1 MDAGTDPHPRRRR
14 GHHRITNPAQPP
26 TLTHTPHTL
35 AVTTDNT
42 ANATLAVLTTTRYHS
57 LPLTIR
63 PAAAH
68 PGGFLLDFLNDSKET
83 PASRSLPVDIVLF
96 FFTAAILMVVKQGS
110 TA

>member
-1 MDAGTDPHPRRRR
+1 MDAGTDPHPAGAAATTGSPIRRNRPR
-14 GHHRITNPAQPP
+14 SRI
-26 TLTHTPHTL
+26 HHTL
-35 AVTTDNT
+35 AATTDNT

-110 TA
+110 TV